1 MSGWC
6 SLMACSSSRAYCSIR
21 SCVISSYPPNI
32 LCHQGI
38 LATPPYSNP
47 ENVRPLSRLGR
58 KILRLSGFL
67 PPRYMVGLEA
77 HHVSAVSAHGAYKLN
92 AAGFVG
98 VKGLPDLPF
107 CAVAD
112 QASRLTPALKV
123 LLYKMPPI
131 FEHDV

>member
-1 MSGWC
+1 
-6 SLMACSSSRAYCSIR
+6 
-21 SCVISSYPPNI
+21 
-32 LCHQGI
+32 
-38 LATPPYSNP
+38 
-47 ENVRPLSRLGR
+47 
-58 KILRLSGFL
+58 
-67 PPRYMVGLEA
+67 MVGLEA
-77 HHVSAVSAHGAYKLN
+77 HNVSAVSAHGAYKLS

-98 VKGLPDLPF
+98 IEGVSDLPF